1 MQDADQNQP
10 LLDPEFDAFVQSL
23 KTRDL
28 PKNDIEL
35 AIIFYLLTRSTDQTS
50 TSTLEKAIEY
60 VQKTKEKSDFGKS
73 AKVVSIFRDI
83 TN

>member
-1 MQDADQNQP
+1 MQNIDHAEA
-10 LLDPEFDAFVQSL
+10 LLDPEFDAFVRSL

-28 PKNDIEL
+28 TKSDIEL